1 MTINI
6 TASDSWV
13 ARSQARTLPLSDPLR
28 YLASQKQCDSVW
40 HLPSKTQ
47 YKTSTSISI
56 NIVMQLLHFSWDRH
70 QSLWFEVPWNS
81 MASRGP
87 RCLPDVSQVSTRCL
101 PQKSP
106 CPGFLSLVL
115 VHDSLNGFTK
125 KLCLVPQSTD
135 KAQLCNNIRV
145 LSMYHTPIEKK
156 M

>member
-1 MTINI
+1 
-6 TASDSWV
+6 
-13 ARSQARTLPLSDPLR
+13 
-28 YLASQKQCDSVW
+28 
-40 HLPSKTQ
+40 
-47 YKTSTSISI
+47 
-56 NIVMQLLHFSWDRH
+56 
-70 QSLWFEVPWNS
+70 